1 MNDKNKVINKGDNN
15 NIFTGNTINTIM
27 INELSKKSDSITKL
41 IQFLSDNLKDD
52 NSIDNI
58 HRTAETENKMDEND
72 LSDDLREE
80 IRSNYGVIKTTFEDA
95 FLNFNEKKI
104 LNWINSYY
112 RESLNNCSS
121 SIEIWECVNKKVH
134 DYVITHN
141 ADNLIEDYEADYP
154 IRSLLIYAFV
164 KCKLLK
170 NPEEN
175 NNDIK

>member
-1 MNDKNKVINKGDNN
+1 MNDKNKIINKGDNN
-15 NIFTGNTINTIM
+15 NIYTGNTIM
-27 INELSKKSDSITKL
+27 INELSKKSDSITRL
-41 IQFLSDNLKDD
+41 IQFLSDNLKNDD
-52 NSIDNI
+52 SIDNI
-58 HRTAETENKMDEND
+58 HRISETENKMDEND
-72 LSDDLREE
+72 LPSELREE

-112 RESLNNCSS
+112 RESLKSCSS
-121 SIEIWECVNKKVH
+121 SIEIWEYVNKEVYN
-134 DYVITHN
+134 YVIVHN
-141 ADNLIEDYEADYP
+141 ADNLIDDFEAKYP

-170 NPEEN
+170 NHEEN

>member
-95 FLNFNEKKI
+95 FLNFNEKK
-104 LNWINSYY
+104 Y
-112 RESLNNCSS
+112 
-121 SIEIWECVNKKVH
+121 
-134 DYVITHN
+134 
-141 ADNLIEDYEADYP
+141 LIG
-154 IRSLLIYAFV
+154 
-164 KCKLLK
+164 
-170 NPEEN
+170 
-175 NNDIK
+175 